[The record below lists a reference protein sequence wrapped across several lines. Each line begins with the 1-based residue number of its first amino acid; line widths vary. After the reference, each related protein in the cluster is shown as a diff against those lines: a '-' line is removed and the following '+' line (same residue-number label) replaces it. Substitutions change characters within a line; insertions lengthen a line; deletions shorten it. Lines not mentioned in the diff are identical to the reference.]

1 MDAISPQGN
10 RGIPFDLLERPRHT
24 MKTIRTGSLACLLL
38 AATFSATTRA
48 DSFDDA
54 VTQFLKGFEY
64 CKEAKSHL
72 SGGRLPQAQAALQQY
87 QTLLAEATRINR
99 DILTTNQRDMDGN
112 LKYCQRVS
120 RDVEVEVGMPAMNQ
134 ALAACDAAQQA
145 LQDQKPEQARQQL
158 AEFRQRRDNALKLA
172 PSLGEI
178 FTVKNQISRCERI
191 ESKIAS
197 SSMQQQALQLSL
209 ETAREESAAYAASC
223 QKTLDM
229 LKSERIDDPVL
240 RDANQGLASTQSHK
254 KNVRDERLA
263 QQAFANDPQH
273 PMKKIVDANMANGD
287 RCSTELTRI
296 IAEKQQEL
304 RVIAQHFSRINGQLT
319 AANMSCQQAQK
330 SAASASTQSTYDT
343 VRTDYENALR
353 LRNSTRDTLGRDE
366 RYGAYQGRDDV
377 AQIEKQMQTL
387 NRCLESTKTDMA
399 MAFARLPQTASTTMA
414 APAKAEPPAPTVV
427 AETTPVSTPA
437 RLITGTLR
445 INDLAPEFALLYTV
459 DNTLPQAPDIVVER
473 AGFDQPLYIASSKSN
488 LNFKNRDNTAH
499 RISASN
505 DAVRFSDTLVRLQ
518 PRQTKSAS
526 VNWPEN
532 TVVTLRSDRGTFANS
547 YIANLPTANY
557 QQLAFSGNREVKV
570 KFANEKGATS
580 AYLVMP
586 DMDVLTFTLARGE
599 TKSLAITRAGVPVG
613 SLVVTGE

>member
-1 MDAISPQGN
+1 MKKISA
-10 RGIPFDLLERPRHT
+10 
-24 MKTIRTGSLACLLL
+24 GSLACLLL
-38 AATFSATTRA
+38 AATFSTSSRA

-54 VTQFLKGFEY
+54 VTQFLKGFDY
-64 CKEAKSHL
+64 CKDAKSHL

-87 QTLLAEATRINR
+87 QRLLTDATRINP
-99 DILTTNQRDMDGN
+99 DILTTSKRDMDGN

-145 LQDQKPEQARQQL
+145 LQDQKPDQAKQHL
-158 AEFRQRRDNALKLA
+158 AEFRQRRDDALKQA
-172 PSLGEI
+172 PSLSEI

-197 SSMQQQALQLSL
+197 SSMQQQALALSL
-209 ETAREESAAYAASC
+209 ETVREESAAYAASC

-229 LKSERIDDPVL
+229 LKAERIDDPVL
-240 RDANQGLASTQSHK
+240 RDANQGLASAQSHK
-254 KNVRDERLA
+254 KNVGSERLA
-263 QQAFANDPQH
+263 QQAFASNPQH
-273 PMKKIVDANMANGD
+273 PTKKTVDANLAKGD
-287 RCSTELTRI
+287 RCSAELSSL

-304 RVIAQHFSRINGQLT
+304 RVVTQHFSRVNGQLN
-319 AANMSCQQAQK
+319 AANLSCQQAQK
-330 SAASASTQSTYDT
+330 SAVSASSQSTYDT

-353 LRNSTRDTLGRDE
+353 LRNTTRDALSRDE
-366 RYGAYQGRDDV
+366 RYVAYQGRDDV
-377 AQIEKQMQTL
+377 AQIEKQMQSL
-387 NRCLESTKTDMA
+387 NSCLEKTKGDMA
-399 MAFARLPQTASTTMA
+399 AAFARLTPATPAAVAA
-414 APAKAEPPAPTVV
+414 APAPVAPPAP
-427 AETTPVSTPA
+427 AAAPGNTTSAPA
-437 RLITGTLR
+437 RQITGTLR
-445 INDLAPEFALLYTV
+445 INDLAPEFALFYTA
-459 DNTLPQAPDIVVER
+459 DNTLPQAPEIVVER
-473 AGFDQPLYIASSKSN
+473 AGFDQQLYIASSKSS

-505 DAVRFSDTLVRLQ
+505 DAVGFSDTLVRLQ
-518 PRQTKSAS
+518 PRQTKPAS

-547 YIANLPTANY
+547 YVANLPTANY

-586 DMDVLTFTLARGE
+586 DMDVLTFTLSKGE
-599 TKSLAITRAGVPVG
+599 TKSLAITRSGVPVG